1 MAGYCTVG
9 YESVSYGTVA
19 PGVKPRAHYP
29 ERVLNHEVAALAR
42 GVPELDGTVMAEAF
56 ARLRSGGHR
65 PGTFGRLE
73 DLWVRL
79 CGMQGR
85 CPAVPFEQRRL
96 VAFVADHPEHEGY
109 AGDAAAAVLAGKS
122 ATSELAD
129 RVGVSIRVV
138 DIGLAANLSG
148 APAAT
153 SQKRVRTGAGAIG
166 VEPAQT
172 PEEADA
178 AFAVGIAVADA
189 EVDAGADLL
198 LLTSLGSAPAAAAT
212 AVVCAATSSEPVH
225 TVGRA
230 GVDDATW
237 IRRVA
242 AVRDAQRRTRSL
254 ELDPMDLLIHFGG
267 PDVAAMAGFVI
278 GAAHRR
284 TPIVLDGLAP
294 AAAAVVAA
302 RMGPRVIPFLIVS
315 HRGADRA
322 HAAAI
327 DELAIDSLLDFAL
340 ASDEGA
346 AALLAVPVI
355 DAAVA
360 FLSDRT

>member
-1 MAGYCTVG
+1 V
-9 YESVSYGTVA
+9 
-19 PGVKPRAHYP
+19 
-29 ERVLNHEVAALAR
+29 RVLSQEVAALAR

-56 ARLRSGGHR
+56 ARLRRGGHR

-73 DLWVRL
+73 HLWVRL

-85 CPAVPFEQRRL
+85 CPAEPFEQRRL
-96 VAFVADHPEHEGY
+96 VGFVADHPEHEGY

-122 ATSELAD
+122 PTTELAE
-129 RVGVSIRVV
+129 RVGATVRVV
-138 DIGLAANLSG
+138 DIGLAADLPG
-148 APAAT
+148 ATAAT
-153 SQKRVRTGAGAIG
+153 SQQRVRSGAGAIG
-166 VEPAQT
+166 AEPAQT
-172 PEEADA
+172 PEEAET
-178 AFAVGIAVADA
+178 AFAVGMAIADA
-189 EVDAGADLL
+189 EVDSGADLL
-198 LLTSLGSAPAAAAT
+198 LVTSLGASAAAAAT

-254 ELDPMDLLIHFGG
+254 ELDPMDLLSHFGG
-267 PDVAAMAGFVI
+267 PDLAAMAGFVI

-284 TPIVLDGLAP
+284 TPVVLDGLAP
-294 AAAAVVAA
+294 AAAAMVAA
-302 RMGPRVIPFLIVS
+302 QMGPRVIPFLVVS

-327 DELAIDSLLDFAL
+327 DELAVEALLDLAL

-346 AALLAVPVI
+346 GALLAVPVI

-360 FLSDRT
+360 CLSDRT